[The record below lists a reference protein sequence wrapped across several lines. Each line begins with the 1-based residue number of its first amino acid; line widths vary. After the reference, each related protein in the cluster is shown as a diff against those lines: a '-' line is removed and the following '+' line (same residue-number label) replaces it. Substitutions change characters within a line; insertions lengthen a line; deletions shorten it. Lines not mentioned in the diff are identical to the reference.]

1 MKENKIGWIKIIV
14 IYSDQL
20 AMKPNIATTTKKKK
34 GYGKLNLNIW
44 KHKNKNVDNWLSPQ

>member
-20 AMKPNIATTTKKKK
+20 AMKPNIEKKKEKKKK
-34 GYGKLNLNIW
+34 RIW
-44 KHKNKNVDNWLSPQ
+44 KIEFEYLKVWK

>member
-20 AMKPNIATTTKKKK
+20 AMKPNIAKKKK
-34 GYGKLNLNIW
+34 EKKKDMENWIW
-44 KHKNKNVDNWLSPQ
+44 IFESMKIKMWITD

>member
-20 AMKPNIATTTKKKK
+20 AMKPNIAKKKK
-34 GYGKLNLNIW
+34 DMENWIW
-44 KHKNKNVDNWLSPQ
+44 IFESMKIKMWITD